1 MRLRLSCIQMMESV
15 RSARARLAS
24 YPLHLSVCATEA
36 AGYGRC
42 VGEHLGEVRKDQ
54 CSKEF
59 RLLMQCITPTCL
71 ETRYRRQ

>member
-1 MRLRLSCIQMMESV
+1 MMESV
-15 RSARARLAS
+15 RTARARLAS

-54 CSKEF
+54 CLQEWRTFLQCVKNSAKRQPGG
-59 RLLMQCITPTCL
+59 RL
-71 ETRYRRQ
+71 

>member
-42 VGEHLGEVRKDQ
+42 VGEQLGEVRKDQ
-54 CSKEF
+54 CLQEWSSFLQCVRNSAKKQGG
-59 RLLMQCITPTCL
+59 RL
-71 ETRYRRQ
+71 